1 MRPSSDLMTLTLY
14 VATPYWLRSCRQQ
27 RQQHRKGHHMATT
40 TATPLQVKELSPT
53 LTVNDVQRSIKFFEG
68 LGFVVDERWE
78 EQGVLE
84 GVMLRA
90 GETRIGLSQDDW
102 KKGRDRRK
110 GEGMRLYLN
119 TTQNIDE
126 LAARAKKAG
135 VALDSEPHDT
145 EWGSRAFD
153 ATEPSGFKVTISSGM

>member
-1 MRPSSDLMTLTLY
+1 
-14 VATPYWLRSCRQQ
+14 
-27 RQQHRKGHHMATT
+27 MATT
-40 TATPLQVKELSPT
+40 TAPALQVKELSPS
-53 LTVNDVQRSIKFFEG
+53 LTVDDVQRSVKFFEG
-68 LGFVVDERWE
+68 LGFSVDERWE
-78 EQGVLE
+78 DKGVLL

-90 GETRIGLSQDDW
+90 GDARIGLSQDDW
-102 KKGRDRRK
+102 KKGRERKK
-110 GEGMRLYLN
+110 GEGVRLYLN

-126 LAARAKKAG
+126 LAARAKNAG